1 MFREYGVPV
10 IFLQAQQ
17 QTDWAMLLATAFM
30 AAAAG
35 FSAYAAIMTY
45 RSANSPLVIAHLAV
59 DDDSDEFFFKVE
71 NVGKSPAYGIVMDFS
86 EPISPFPDEMEVL
99 EQGFIGRGIP
109 MLAPGDSRVTE
120 LARTKEYV
128 NKMKDRVIT
137 VSLTYFSG
145 AKKRRFQK
153 MRGDFAI
160 DANSFIGFTVDS
172 FEKRL
177 AVATER
183 IANAVSASEDDAK

>member
-17 QTDWAMLLATAFM
+17 QTDWAMILATVFM
-30 AAAAG
+30 AVAAG
-35 FSAYAAIMTY
+35 FSAYAAIKTY

-109 MLAPGDSRVTE
+109 MLAPGDSRITE

-128 NKMKDRVIT
+128 NKMKDRVVT

-145 AKKRRFQK
+145 AKKCRFQK
-153 MRGDFAI
+153 MRGDFVI

-177 AVATER
+177 AMATER